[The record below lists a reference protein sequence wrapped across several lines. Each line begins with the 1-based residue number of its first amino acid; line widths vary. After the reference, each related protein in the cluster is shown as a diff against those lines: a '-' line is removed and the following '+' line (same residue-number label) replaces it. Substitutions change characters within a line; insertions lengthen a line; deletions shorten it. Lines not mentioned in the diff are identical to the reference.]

1 MVEQEKIFTPATIED
16 NPLPNMEGEVSF
28 DTTQSTSNETFT
40 AKTTKEQPF
49 PTRKIAHEVL
59 GQALNTRSKKILAE
73 FEFTQQ
79 GALQIGKYENGVS
92 GDLRI
97 SPNGIVAR
105 DSAGLTTF
113 ALDGTTGSAVF
124 KGEIQSG
131 TLVTGLVSV
140 GNNNVIIDGENNR
153 IVIYDDSGLA
163 RILIGYQESGF

>member
-1 MVEQEKIFTPATIED
+1 MSEEKVYSALTIED
-16 NPLPNMEGEVSF
+16 QPLPNMEGEVTF
-28 DTTQSTSNETFT
+28 AETQSTANETYS

-49 PTRKIAHEVL
+49 PTRKVAYEVL

-113 ALDGTTGSAVF
+113 ALDGTTGDAIF
-124 KGEIQSG
+124 KGQIQAGSIVTG
-131 TLVTGLVSV
+131 IVAVGDNTLVM
-140 GNNNVIIDGENNR
+140 DGESR
-153 IVIYDDSGLA
+153 SFFVYGEDGLPK
-163 RILIGYQESGF
+163 IHIGKMVGRY